1 MIDRV
6 NIKDNMGALVKHPE
20 ITSLFKYCPIGKNQL
35 SALAQRKIWYSKPAK
50 FNDPFDTKFTVT
62 GRRHVFEQEVDSQK
76 LSHIFGEDM
85 SEAMVFQKKPLD
97 EHLVTFQ
104 SGIENLGI
112 LSLAS
117 CETNLLMWSHY
128 ASAHKGMCL
137 EFKRVNNT
145 ALADDEKTKPMR
157 YNNSYP
163 SIQATSLLSETSAL
177 SNKIRILH
185 TKSKHWEYEQEW
197 RHIVEQGDKLYPW
210 PAALT
215 SIYFGCKADMSD
227 INLVKSIIADIN
239 VKYYKAELYK
249 EEFGIYFKEI

>member
-1 MIDRV
+1 
-6 NIKDNMGALVKHPE
+6 MGALVKHPE

-76 LSHIFGEDM
+76 KS
-85 SEAMVFQKKPLD
+85 LD
-97 EHLVTFQ
+97 ELLVTFQ

-117 CETNLLMWSHY
+117 CKTNLLMWSHY

-145 ALADDEKTKPMR
+145 ALADDEKTKPMK

-215 SIYFGCKADMSD
+215 SVYFGCKADMSD
-227 INLVKSIIADIN
+227 INLVKSIITGIN
-239 VKYYKAELYK
+239 VKYHKAELYK
-249 EEFGIYFKEI
+249 EGFGIYFKEI

>member
-76 LSHIFGEDM
+76 KS
-85 SEAMVFQKKPLD
+85 LD
-97 EHLVTFQ
+97 ELLVTFQ

-117 CETNLLMWSHY
+117 CKTNLLMWSHY

-145 ALADDEKTKPMR
+145 ALADDEKTKPMK

-215 SIYFGCKADMSD
+215 SVYFGCKADMSD
-227 INLVKSIIADIN
+227 INLVKSIITGIN
-239 VKYYKAELYK
+239 VKYHKAELYK
-249 EEFGIYFKEI
+249 EGFGIYFKEI

>member
-76 LSHIFGEDM
+76 KS
-85 SEAMVFQKKPLD
+85 LD
-97 EHLVTFQ
+97 ELLVTFQ

-117 CETNLLMWSHY
+117 CKTNLLMWSHY

-145 ALADDEKTKPMR
+145 ALADDEKTKPMK

-215 SIYFGCKADMSD
+215 SVYFGCKADMSD

-249 EEFGIYFKEI
+249 ERFGIYFKEI